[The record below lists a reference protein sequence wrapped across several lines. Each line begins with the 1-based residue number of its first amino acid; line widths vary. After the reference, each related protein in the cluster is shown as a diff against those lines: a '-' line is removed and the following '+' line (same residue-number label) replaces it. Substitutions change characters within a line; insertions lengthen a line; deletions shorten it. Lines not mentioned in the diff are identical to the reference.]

1 MYYLTRQA
9 AFEASHYNRLPEMS
23 DSENFEL
30 FGAAANPN
38 GHGHN
43 YILQVMVRGDLN
55 PEDGM
60 VINLT
65 DLDSLLKTEILENY
79 DHKHLNKQHPVFAE
93 NPHILPT
100 CENITIEIWQSLDS
114 SLPNGIL
121 HRVRLYENATHFA
134 DYYGEDMMVY
144 HTKVYEFSAAH
155 RLHSHLLSEEE
166 NREIFGKCNNPAGHG
181 HNYILEITIKGDVD
195 AKTGLLADLNLID
208 NVVEKEVF
216 GRFDYKHLNLDTPEF
231 ETVNPTSEN
240 FVKVLWDVLEPNL
253 RPVVLHRLRLRETPK
268 NHFDYYGDT
277 S

>member
-1 MYYLTRQA
+1 MYYLTRQI
-9 AFEASHYNRLPEMS
+9 AFEASHYNRLPELS
-23 DSENFEL
+23 DIENFEL

-38 GHGHN
+38 SHGHN
-43 YILQVMVRGDLN
+43 YILEVMVRGDLN
-55 PEDGM
+55 AENGM

-65 DLDSLLKTEILENY
+65 DLDSLLKNEVLAHY

-93 NPHILPT
+93 NPHIQPT
-100 CENITIEIWQSLDS
+100 CENITIEIWQRLVPF
-114 SLPNGIL
+114 LPNGLL
-121 HRVRLYENATHFA
+121 HRVRLYESSTQFA
-134 DYYGEDMMVY
+134 DYYGEKIMVY
-144 HTKVYEFSAAH
+144 QTKVYEFSAAH
-155 RLHSHLLSEEE
+155 RLHSHLLSDEE

-195 AKTGLLADLNLID
+195 TKTGLVADLNLID
-208 NVVEKEVF
+208 NVVKEEVYA
-216 GRFDYKHLNLDTPEF
+216 RFDYKHLNLDTQEF

-253 RPVVLHRLRLRETPK
+253 RPVILHRLRLRETPK